1 MEGTEDGRMM
11 SKEPPLRIITCKMPE
26 EVHTRI
32 KVLAANRKTTMAQ
45 VLIEFV
51 TQGLKKVQ
59 AKEKKHE

>member
-1 MEGTEDGRMM
+1 LKGGDAME
-11 SKEPPLRIITCKMPE
+11 KPVLRIITCKMPE
-26 EVHTRI
+26 EVHAKI
-32 KVLAANRKTTMAQ
+32 KHLAVDRKTTMGQ